1 MSTRIPPGKLSRGK
15 GAGVGSGRMTGN
27 ASVAGDGRHALC
39 VAGDGR
45 HALWGKRIFQAQ
57 VPSGAKP
64 GPLGAVESG
73 GVDESGRGEKQ
84 GPDASATR
92 QQGDGPD
99 PAVTEGFSG
108 RGGELAKAAFRN
120 TASTAGRR
128 AA

>member
-27 ASVAGDGRHALC
+27 ASVAGDGRHAL
-39 VAGDGR
+39 
-45 HALWGKRIFQAQ
+45 WGKRIFQAQ
-57 VPSGAKP
+57 VPSGSKP

-73 GVDESGRGEKQ
+73 GADESGRGEKQ

-99 PAVTEGFSG
+99 PAVSAGFSG

-128 AA
+128 AVRAGRLWRS